1 MIYDC
6 ALPIASLD
14 LIYCIYIL
22 FDKFFHLKKLF
33 MMQLDKKCSIL
44 IFALYV
50 TLLSF
55 NRTVICN
62 KLAVTFY

>member
-22 FDKFFHLKKLF
+22 FDKFLYLKKIKLVDLF
-33 MMQLDKKCSIL
+33 FLELRRIVNVLFLFCL
-44 IFALYV
+44 
-50 TLLSF
+50 
-55 NRTVICN
+55 
-62 KLAVTFY
+62 